1 MQKHLSGIL
10 RLPESIHWFIRM
22 LILFIWLTGLSSN
35 QAARCEALQF
45 VYIHG
50 TNQNTDKSQ
59 GHFDEEVT
67 KVHPYIKAALEK
79 EPLVQT
85 HLLENGQLS
94 ISPQTINFFWGDKSH
109 LAIQAV
115 RRNIFVPQLDKGWLH
130 LGQRAREKLAFTL
143 HDAIWVEQQTNKKA
157 IVGDLFETVM
167 KGGTQPIMLMG
178 HSAGS
183 LVSFDFLMYRL
194 PYLDIQDFAQDLHAD
209 PVVLAHIKA
218 AGTQHTCLE
227 ALLSSSAIRYDAQGK
242 LVPFFKG
249 IEPQIPPDLLT
260 IYRKQWLESVP
271 AFTKQYCLPENKV
284 RGLVTFGSPLALFYS
299 LAANPQKDESYLTAS
314 MVSYMLAH
322 NIAWLHVN
330 HWDDFI
336 ALPLPNKQRIL
347 EVVTNRMG
355 SPPVLKG
362 GFVANYIYLGHG
374 ANFYNAHGWYWRDPK
389 AFAQAVAKD
398 YHQGYLDWYPNK

>member
-1 MQKHLSGIL
+1 MKMHFSGIL
-10 RLPESIHWFIRM
+10 RSLGSVHLLVRV
-22 LILFIWLTGLSSN
+22 LILVIGWGSLNSIL
-35 QAARCEALQF
+35 AVRCETLQF

-50 TNQNTDKSQ
+50 TNRNTDKSQ
-59 GHFDEEVT
+59 GDFNEEVT
-67 KVHPYIKAALEK
+67 KLHPYIKAALEK
-79 EPLVQT
+79 EPLVQA

-109 LAIQAV
+109 LSIQAV
-115 RRNIFVPQLDKGWLH
+115 RRNIFIPQLNKGFLH

-143 HDAIWVEQQTNKKA
+143 HDAIWVEQQTNKKS
-157 IVGDLFETVM
+157 IVEALFDSVM

-194 PYLDIQDFAQDLHAD
+194 PYLDIQDFAKDLHAD
-209 PVVLAHIKA
+209 PVVLANIKA
-218 AGTQHTCLE
+218 AGTQNTCLE

-242 LVPFFKG
+242 LVPFFKS

-260 IYRKQWLESVP
+260 IYRRQWLETLP

-284 RGLVTFGSPLALFYS
+284 RGLVTFGSPLALFFS
-299 LAANPQKDESYLTAS
+299 LAANPEKDESYLTAS

-336 ALPLPNKQRIL
+336 ALPLPDKPRIL
-347 EVVTNRMG
+347 EVVTNRLG

-374 ANFYNAHGWYWRDPK
+374 ANFYNAHSWYWRDPK
-389 AFAQAVAKD
+389 AFAEAVAKD
-398 YHQGYLDWYPNK
+398 YHQGYLNWYPQP